1 MSGIGNRCR
10 NARWNSGDCLERN
23 EEIIVFGR
31 LVEKTVSADK
41 RALPLI
47 FRVCVIGQNVDFR
60 RRMCK
65 LLAELSHDLDS
76 TAFLQTN
83 VGDNDIRLRPHD
95 RVNRLLFAL
104 RKTDDV
110 KITQRLDVVDNPFS
124 NQRRIFDD
132 ENAHSRAP
140 MDAGQPLLQ
149 RQFIKLWRSAYA
161 VRSALREKSIFSK
174 MRLL

>member
-1 MSGIGNRCR
+1 MSGIGNPCLK
-10 NARWNSGDCLERN
+10 ARWNSSDCLERN
-23 EEIIVFGR
+23 QEVIVFGG
-31 LVEKTVSADK
+31 LVEKAISANK

-47 FRVCVIGQNVDFR
+47 FRICVIGQNVDFR
-60 RRMCK
+60 RRARK

-76 TAFLQTN
+76 AAFLQTN
-83 VGDNDIRLRPHD
+83 VGDNDIRLRLHD

-110 KITQRLDVVDNPFS
+110 KITQRLDVVDNAFS
-124 NQRRIFDD
+124 NQRRILDD
-132 ENAHSRAP
+132 KNAHSSSHGR
-140 MDAGQPLLQ
+140 GSTLLR